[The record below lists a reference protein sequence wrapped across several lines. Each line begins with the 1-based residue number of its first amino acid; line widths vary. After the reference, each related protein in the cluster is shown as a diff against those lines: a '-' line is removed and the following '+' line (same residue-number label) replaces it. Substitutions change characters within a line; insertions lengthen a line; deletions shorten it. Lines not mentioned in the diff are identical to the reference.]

1 MPSIIHVD
9 EEALRTLKGALQEQ
23 GENYKKNLRRLQALV
38 EEITSGDIQGDPAT
52 DLMQKYEEKKE
63 TFQKIADT
71 IDEAEGYMGMRTTGF
86 TDMVGEMKNEFK

>member
-9 EEALRTLKGALQEQ
+9 EDALRTLKAALQEQ
-23 GENYKKNLRRLQALV
+23 GENYKKNLRRLEALV

-63 TFQKIADT
+63 TFKKIA
-71 IDEAEGYMGMRTTGF
+71 DEAEGYMGMRTTDF
-86 TDMVGEMKNEFK
+86 TNMVGDMKSEFK